1 MGVLNYVFVGKPADF
16 YGRTGWNVSTAMV
29 SLGDEFRMHR
39 KLMTK
44 LLGANTIKKTY
55 EATEDISR
63 ESVARLVAEGGDV
76 HEQVKLCVW
85 LSTLIALH

>member
-1 MGVLNYVFVGKPADF
+1 
-16 YGRTGWNVSTAMV
+16 MV

-85 LSTLIALH
+85 LSKLIALH